1 MDNVPKFPQEYEEK
15 YFSGGHTL
23 RDEAKAKDWSQ
34 EDFAYECGL
43 DRSYVG
49 GLERGE
55 RNVTLRNIEKLAQAL
70 GISVSDLT
78 KGL

>member
-1 MDNVPKFPQEYEEK
+1 MARKRDILKRF
-15 YFSGGHTL
+15 GDRL
-23 RDEAKAKDWSQ
+23 RKLRKVKGWSQ

-55 RNVTLRNIEKLAQAL
+55 RNVALRNIEKLAKAL
-70 GISVSDLT
+70 GISISELT

>member
-1 MDNVPKFPQEYEEK
+1 MARKGDILERF
-15 YFSGGHTL
+15 GRRL
-23 RDEAKAKDWSQ
+23 RELRQAEGWSQ
-34 EDFAYECGL
+34 EEFAHQCGL

-55 RNVTLRNIEKLAQAL
+55 RNVALRNIEKLAKAL
-70 GISVSDLT
+70 RVPISQLT